1 MKKLS
6 FLILISFFIILPCL
20 GQDDIG
26 YTKDY
31 IDAMQKTGNERIAA
45 LKTYIQKY
53 PDTSGQFTRLA
64 YYWLALD
71 YFQAKNYEE
80 AVKRGEERLK
90 MGNFGQGEEARMT
103 LMLANSFAVKSA
115 SIFNKDKAL
124 EYIEKAMD
132 LGNKDN
138 DKDVVKTA
146 QDLKKSLSG
155 PVAPPPPNLTPEQK
169 IKRHASLDEYS
180 EAIAYYKTLGD
191 SDKNNP
197 EIQKT
202 YANALFK
209 VDQAD
214 AALKE
219 YQALYAKDRKG
230 SYALRIGEIY
240 AKKAEKSKVYCD
252 SAVTYFLEA
261 GLLSQKENN
270 PANVKAAFG
279 NAEFQL
285 FEKYDYNKKVKEVE
299 ATQKKGAASAQKNQA
314 AIKEKE
320 KELRKL
326 KKKIRDEYESM
337 DMGAPP
343 YLEDQVTKLEQDIE
357 TLKAGGNT
365 GDSGEFAK
373 LEAEMVRI
381 QKELETLK
389 SSAKKRLN
397 L

>member
-31 IDAMQKTGNERIAA
+31 IDAMQKIGNDRIAA
-45 LKTYIQKY
+45 LKSYIQKY
-53 PDTSGQFTRLA
+53 PDQTSQFTRLA

-71 YFQAKNYEE
+71 YFQAKSYEE

-124 EYIEKAMD
+124 QYIEKALD

-169 IKRHASLDEYS
+169 IKRHASLDEYN
-180 EAIAYYKTLGD
+180 EAITYYKTLGD

-209 VDQAD
+209 VDQTD

-219 YQALYAKDRKG
+219 YQTLYAKDRKG

-240 AKKAEKSKVYCD
+240 AKKAEKSKIMCD
-252 SAVTYFLEA
+252 SAVNYFLEA
-261 GLLSQKENN
+261 GLLFQKEDN
-270 PANVKAAFG
+270 PANVKVAFG

-285 FEKYDYNKKVKEVE
+285 FEKYDYNKKVKALE

-314 AIKEKE
+314 AIKVKE

-343 YLEDQVTKLEQDIE
+343 YLEDQVAKLEQDIE
-357 TLKAGGNT
+357 TLKAGGDS

-373 LEAEMVRI
+373 LETEMVRI

-389 SSAKKRLN
+389 SSVKKRLN